1 MRVIAVANQ
10 KGGVGKTTVAINLS
24 ACLAKSGSRTL
35 LVDMDPQSHCAVG
48 LAVPEDQIEQSIVEV
63 LMPEDG
69 GKGVQISEVTWEI
82 GSRLE
87 LAPSRLDLA
96 AFEPKMAESPDRDAR
111 LLMALHRVKDQYE
124 YCVIDCPPHIGLLT
138 FNALQ
143 AADEVIIPVDTGYF
157 AMQGLSKQIE
167 TIEHLR
173 KQTGKNLKIRILSNM
188 YDVRTKYAREAL
200 AELRRH
206 FGSLMLSTF
215 INFNT
220 KLREAS
226 SLGQPIVEYESTSM
240 GSKDFMKLAREIASL
255 GEQAPGMVN
264 TILLEQA
271 DELAAKAERLL
282 ATSKTLIGSHR
293 RMETSGESHSAV
305 ATTVADEQDEQI
317 QLKIEQAYGVR
328 QTPEGIVFAT
338 HAPGASRVSIAG
350 DFNRWSDQEHVMNA
364 SHRDGDFELLVTLPP
379 GRYNYRLVV
388 DGRWQNDPANETVDT
403 NPYGEL
409 NSVVEVC

>member
-24 ACLAKSGSRTL
+24 ACLAKTGSRTL
-35 LVDMDPQSHCAVG
+35 LVDLDPQSHCAVG

-63 LMPEDG
+63 LMPDEC
-69 GKGVQISEVTWEI
+69 GKAVQVSEVTWEI
-82 GSRLE
+82 CSRLE

-96 AFEPKMAESPDRDAR
+96 AFEPKMAEAPDRDAR
-111 LLMALHRVKDQYE
+111 LLMALHRVRDQYDF
-124 YCVIDCPPHIGLLT
+124 CVIDCPPHIGLLT

-157 AMQGLSKQIE
+157 AMQGLAKQIE
-167 TIEHLR
+167 TIDHLR

-206 FGSLMLSTF
+206 FGSLMLQTF

-226 SLGQPIVEYESTSM
+226 SLGQPIVEYETNSM
-240 GSKDFMKLAREIASL
+240 GSKDFMKLAREVISLVEPASVPNAL
-255 GEQAPGMVN
+255 M
-264 TILLEQA
+264 EQA
-271 DELAAKAERLL
+271 DELAARAEKLL
-282 ATSKTLIGSHR
+282 ATSKTLIGGSR
-293 RMETSGESHSAV
+293 RSDSGNGTAV
-305 ATTVADEQDEQI
+305 ATHEEI
-317 QLKIEQAYGVR
+317 HERIEQVYGVS
-328 QTPEGIVFAT
+328 QTPEGICFVT
-338 HAPGASRVSIAG
+338 HAPGAKRVSVAG
-350 DFNRWSDQEHVMNA
+350 DFNKWSAERHVMQP
-364 SHRDGDFELLVTLPP
+364 SRLDGDFELLIPLPP
-379 GRYNYRLVV
+379 GRYSYRLVV
-388 DGRWQNDPANETVDT
+388 DGRWQHDPANQVVET

-409 NSVVEVC
+409 NSVLEVR